1 MSGRAWKFGNDINT
15 DLIAPGLYM
24 KSSLDELASHCLEA
38 IDPCFAGSAVE
49 GDFVVA
55 GRNFGIGSSRE
66 QAAQVLKVLGIAA
79 VIATSF
85 GGIFYRNA
93 FNLGLPA
100 IISNDIEKITSGD
113 KITVN
118 LKSGNIYNSS
128 TSMDLVGEPIPE
140 NLITLIEAGGLFP
153 HLQKVLHSFK

>member
-24 KSSLDELASHCLEA
+24 KSPLDELASHCLEV
-38 IDPCFAGSAVE
+38 IDPSFAGSAVE

-85 GGIFYRNA
+85 GGFNKVEIAKDGSFEVVPVNA
-93 FNLGLPA
+93 L
-100 IISNDIEKITSGD
+100 
-113 KITVN
+113 
-118 LKSGNIYNSS
+118 Y
-128 TSMDLVGEPIPE
+128 
-140 NLITLIEAGGLFP
+140 
-153 HLQKVLHSFK
+153 Q